1 MLDLQGKVAIVT
13 GSGRGIGKDIA
24 KLLKD
29 LHAEVVISDVDASLA
44 KDTAE
49 SIGTTWVQADVTKP
63 EDVHNLVQ
71 HVLTTYGH
79 IDVLVNNA
87 GIMGLSKLEDISL
100 DQWNKMMAVHLTGT
114 FLCSQAVLPVMKEQ
128 HYGKIINISSNW
140 GQRGAA
146 EAVHYCTAKAGII
159 GFTRALAREVA
170 ADGIL
175 VNSVAPGP
183 IETDMISEEA
193 RLLNTTVEEVR
204 KNLTAGIPL
213 GKLGSTLDVAAAV
226 AFLAS
231 EMGNFFC
238 GQIVAPNGGEVMM

>member
-1 MLDLQGKVAIVT
+1 MFNLQGKVVIVT

-24 KLLKD
+24 KLLKE
-29 LHAEVVISDVDASLA
+29 LQAEVVISDVDASLA
-44 KDTAE
+44 KTTAE
-49 SIGTTWVQADVTKP
+49 GLGTTWVQADVTNP
-63 EDVHNLVQ
+63 EAVQNLVQ
-71 HVLTTYGH
+71 EVLKSYGH

-87 GIMGLSKLEDISL
+87 GIMGLSRLEDISL
-100 DQWNKMMAVHLTGT
+100 EQWNKMMAVHLTGT
-114 FLCSQAVLPVMKEQ
+114 FLCSQAVLPIMKEQ
-128 HYGKIINISSNW
+128 GSGKIINISSNW

-170 ADGIL
+170 ADGIQ

-193 RLLNTTVEEVR
+193 RLLGTTVEEVR
-204 KNLTAGIPL
+204 NTLIAGVPL
-213 GKLGSTLDVAAAV
+213 GRLGSTLDVASAV
-226 AFLAS
+226 AYLAS
-231 EMGNFFC
+231 SMGDFFC

>member
-1 MLDLQGKVAIVT
+1 MLNLKGKVAIVT
-13 GSGRGIGKDIA
+13 GSGRGIGRDIA
-24 KLLKD
+24 KMLKE
-29 LHAEVVISDVDASLA
+29 LEAEVVVSDVDSSLA

-49 SIGTTWVQADVTKP
+49 NLGTTWVQSNVTNP
-63 EDVHNLVQ
+63 EDVQKLIDHT
-71 HVLTTYGH
+71 LTNYGR

-100 DQWNKMMAVHLTGT
+100 NDWNKMMSVHLTGT

-128 HYGKIINISSNW
+128 HSGKIINISSNW

-146 EAVHYCTAKAGII
+146 GAVHYCTAKAGII

-170 ADGIL
+170 GDGIQ

-183 IETDMISEEA
+183 IETEMIAEEA
-193 RLLNTTVEEVR
+193 RILGVTVDEVR
-204 KNLTAGIPL
+204 RDLTAGIPL
-213 GKLGSTLDVAAAV
+213 GKLGSTRDVAAAV
-226 AFLAS
+226 AYLAS
-231 EMGNFFC
+231 ELGDFYC